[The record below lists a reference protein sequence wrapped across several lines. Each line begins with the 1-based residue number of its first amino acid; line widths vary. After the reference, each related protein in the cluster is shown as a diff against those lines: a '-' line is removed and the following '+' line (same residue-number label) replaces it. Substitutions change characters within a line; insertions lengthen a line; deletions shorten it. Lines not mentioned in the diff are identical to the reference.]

1 MKFYCPL
8 TKKRIED
15 LIENVVFPLTKG
27 ETDREKLDLE
37 LSKFTSTFSP
47 KVEPIIC
54 FTFPL

>member
-37 LSKFTSTFSP
+37 L
-47 KVEPIIC
+47 
-54 FTFPL
+54 